1 MGPGYWN
8 LKAVGGGESY
18 RWHPSK
24 SLHLWGWEWDNE
36 NINHPKLTQ
45 NQRITKGELESEW
58 RRERWRWQWRFG
70 GFHRPSTSP
79 FVASSMAVPSI
90 TWFFL
95 SRFPV
100 WMLRKYR
107 KRRNSGRTFG
117 GSKLVYLFS
126 FSYILWASG
135 FLWKCLFCFWWSIFR
150 FGFIFQASLPNEA
163 VYEKEKSRVTV
174 SELVFHLLIFF
185 LFSPGMFIMSF
196 HLICSVLV

>member
-1 MGPGYWN
+1 M
-8 LKAVGGGESY
+8 
-18 RWHPSK
+18 
-24 SLHLWGWEWDNE
+24 
-36 NINHPKLTQ
+36 
-45 NQRITKGELESEW
+45 ESER

-95 SRFPV
+95 SHFPV

-107 KRRNSGRTFG
+107 KRWNSGRTFG

-126 FSYILWASG
+126 FSFILWASG

-163 VYEKEKSRVTV
+163 VYEEEKSRVTV

-185 LFSPGMFIMSF
+185 SSLLECLLCRFTLF
-196 HLICSVLV
+196 VLFWYKFQWPKQLNAPLGVVDPEIADIIELEKARQWKVKSLSL